1 MTGSTLQPFSPKIN
15 ICLKICQLVKAGAFN
30 STTVRILPCTVSTHI
45 CLSKN
50 LAAHFKVLQPYQV
63 NYREQWVR
71 TVEKLLRKKKSVV
84 CYKIETSLSYKKK
97 FMWGWNYNLL
107 SKIHASNQ
115 IQVYKFEIKFFFES
129 LHYTL
134 KLNFY

>member
-71 TVEKLLRKKKSVV
+71 TVEKLLRKKNNLWYATKLKLLYVTKRNSCGVEIIICFPKFMLLIKYRFINLKS
-84 CYKIETSLSYKKK
+84 YPSLSL
-97 FMWGWNYNLL
+97 F
-107 SKIHASNQ
+107 I
-115 IQVYKFEIKFFFES
+115 
-129 LHYTL
+129 TL
-134 KLNFY
+134 WS